1 MSRAADLLP
10 HLPHLIAALNALA
23 FVFLFLGWRAIKAKK
38 IELHKRMML
47 SAFASSSLFLVAYL
61 SRWALS
67 GPHVFEGEGAVRVAY
82 LTLLFSHMVL
92 AVAVVPLV
100 LRTLFL
106 AWRDDRPAHRR
117 IARIT
122 LPVWAYVSVTGVIVY
137 WMLNYL

>member
-1 MSRAADLLP
+1 MSQAADL
-10 HLPHLIAALNALA
+10 LPHLIAALNALA

-61 SRWALS
+61 SRWAVS
-67 GPHVFEGEGAVRVAY
+67 GHHAFGGEGAVRVVY

-100 LRTLFL
+100 LRTLLL
-106 AWRDDRPAHRR
+106 AWRDDQPAHRR

-137 WMLNYL
+137 WMLNYLGKP